1 MTNTNQD
8 RVERLAAHWD
18 ANDAPDTT
26 YTAVPEPVSD
36 PMVVYSLRLP
46 RAIADQ
52 LRQAAED
59 RGMRTGE
66 LAREWILERLQMGH
80 HPTAADLAGKLETLA
95 AQLRAS

>member
-18 ANDAPDTT
+18 ATDAPDID
-26 YTAVPEPVSD
+26 YTAVTEPVSD

-59 RGMRTGE
+59 RGMPTGE
-66 LAREWILERLQMGH
+66 LAREWISGRLQMGH
-80 HPTAADLAGKLETLA
+80 HPTAVDLAGQLETLA
-95 AQLRAS
+95 ARLRSS